1 MEPIMEPI
9 DWAALQANGLPSRD
23 EQRYLLAR
31 VSHLAGPAA
40 PAPAP
45 TPLPEGGVAAKWFFS
60 CVETI
65 WGYLRTKESNRWET
79 AVAVLMH
86 RSFVGEFP
94 EVSADQLLWA
104 TNQWIQSTAGKEF
117 IRFPAWRELMAPLYR
132 CDEKGLAVRTWGFRP
147 ELPPGLQ
154 PTPAQLALMPARWH
168 AHDPQA
174 VIAAGPDGLP
184 MLASTGPRQPLPLPG
199 EEQRLLPPSNGDP

>member
-1 MEPIMEPI
+1 MEAIMEPI

-31 VSHLAGPAA
+31 VSRLAGPDA
-40 PAPAP
+40 PDATPA
-45 TPLPEGGVAAKWFFS
+45 PLPEGSVAAKWFFT
-60 CVETI
+60 CVEMI
-65 WGYLRTKESNRWET
+65 WAHLRTKESDRWAP
-79 AVAVLMH
+79 AVALVMH
-86 RSFVGEFP
+86 RSFVELFP
-94 EVSADQLLWA
+94 EVSTKQLIWA
-104 TNQWIQSTAGKEF
+104 TDKWIQSTAGKEF
-117 IRFPAWRELMAPLYR
+117 IRFPGWRELMAPLYR

-174 VIAAGPDGLP
+174 VIASGPDGLP
-184 MLASTGPRQPLPLPG
+184 MVASTGPRRPLPLPG
-199 EEQRLLPPSNGDP
+199 EEQRLLPPSNADP

>member
-1 MEPIMEPI
+1 MEPI

-23 EQRYLLAR
+23 EQRHLLAR
-31 VSHLAGPAA
+31 VSHLAGPDAPAAA
-40 PAPAP
+40 PAP
-45 TPLPEGGVAAKWFFS
+45 LPKGNVDPKWFFV
-60 CVETI
+60 CAEMI
-65 WGYLRTKESNRWET
+65 WNHLRSKDSDRWT
-79 AVAVLMH
+79 SAVGVIFLH
-86 RSFVGEFP
+86 SFLEQFP
-94 EVSADQLLWA
+94 EVSTQQLVWA

-132 CDEKGLAVRTWGFRP
+132 CDEKGLAVRAWGVRP

-184 MLASTGPRQPLPLPG
+184 MLAPTGPRQPLPLPG
-199 EEQRLLPPSNGDP
+199 EEQRLLPPSLSPEEQ